1 MILTFFTNK
10 LDSIFTEYRHE
21 YGDLYSK
28 IDAINE
34 RLGEL
39 QAKRSQYSP
48 SGFKQRAEALEAE
61 KAAIAEQI
69 RQIPQD
75 FAKSAA
81 AIRLECEKAFHR
93 KYGMSPERLDD
104 KGVTLI
110 NSGVMSDSDLMRMLD
125 DFEGNAT
132 MQRLIG
138 EKMSESQNETI
149 SAKGKGI
156 VEATTHTPH
165 LDIIDSITYLQA
177 MALRADEN
185 NGENITLE
193 TGRLISDG
201 VATKLYPQRFAE
213 LSAAAA
219 EITSD

>member
-10 LDSIFTEYRHE
+10 LDGIFTEYRHE

-34 RLGEL
+34 KLAAL

-48 SGFKQRAEALEAE
+48 SGYKARVQALEDE
-61 KAAIAEQI
+61 KKAIGEQI
-69 RQIPQD
+69 RQIPAD

-93 KYGMSPERLDD
+93 KYGMSPERLDANA
-104 KGVTLI
+104 VSLI

-125 DFEGNAT
+125 DYEGNAT
-132 MQRLIG
+132 MMRLIAA
-138 EKMSESQNETI
+138 KMSESQNETI
-149 SAKGKGI
+149 SARGKAI
-156 VEATTHTPH
+156 IEETTHTPH
-165 LDIIDSITYLQA
+165 LDILDSIIYLQS
-177 MALRADEN
+177 MALRTDEN

-213 LSAAAA
+213 LSEAAA

>member
-10 LDSIFTEYRHE
+10 LDGIFSEYRHE

-34 RLGEL
+34 KLSAL

-48 SGFKQRAEALEAE
+48 SGYKQRVQALEDE
-61 KAAIAEQI
+61 KRGIGEQI

-75 FAKSAA
+75 YAKSAA
-81 AIRLECEKAFHR
+81 AIRLECERAFHR
-93 KYGMSPERLDD
+93 KYGMSPERLDANA
-104 KGVTLI
+104 VTLI
-110 NSGVMSDSDLMRMLD
+110 NSGVMSDDDLLRMLD
-125 DFEGNAT
+125 DYQGNAT

-138 EKMSESQNETI
+138 AKLSESQNEMI
-149 SAKGKGI
+149 SSRGKAA

-165 LDIIDSITYLQA
+165 LDILDSLSYLQA

-201 VATKLYPQRFAE
+201 VAKELYPQRFAE
-213 LSAAAA
+213 LSAAA
-219 EITSD
+219 EGITSD

>member
-10 LDSIFTEYRHE
+10 LDGIFTEYRHE

-34 RLGEL
+34 KLSTL

-69 RQIPQD
+69 RQIPQCYS
-75 FAKSAA
+75 KSAA
-81 AIRLECEKAFHR
+81 AIRLECERAFHG
-93 KYGMSPERLDD
+93 KYGMSPERLDANA
-104 KGVTLI
+104 VTLI

-125 DFEGNAT
+125 DYQGNST
-132 MQRLIG
+132 MRRIIG
-138 EKMSESQNETI
+138 AKMSESQNEMI
-149 SAKGKGI
+149 SAQGKAT

-165 LDIIDSITYLQA
+165 LDIIDSLIYLQS

-201 VATKLYPQRFAE
+201 VAKELYPQRFDE
-213 LSAAAA
+213 LSAAA
-219 EITSD
+219 EGITSD

>member
-10 LDSIFTEYRHE
+10 LDGIFSEYRHE

-34 RLGEL
+34 KLSALEG
-39 QAKRSQYSP
+39 KRSQYSP
-48 SGFKQRAEALEAE
+48 SGYKARVQALEDE
-61 KAAIAEQI
+61 KRGIGEQI
-69 RQIPQD
+69 RKISQD
-75 FAKSAA
+75 YSKSAA

-93 KYGMSPERLDD
+93 KYGMSPERLDANA
-104 KGVTLI
+104 VTLI

-138 EKMSESQNETI
+138 AKMSESQNETI
-149 SAKGKGI
+149 SARGKAV

-165 LDIIDSITYLQA
+165 LDIIDSLVYLQS
-177 MALRADEN
+177 MALRTDEN

-193 TGRLISDG
+193 TGRLISDE

-213 LSAAAA
+213 LSGAA
-219 EITSD
+219 EGITSD

>member
-10 LDSIFTEYRHE
+10 LDSVFNEYRHQYDE
-21 YGDLYSK
+21 LYSK
-28 IDAINE
+28 IDEINE
-34 RLGEL
+34 KRSALEG
-39 QAKRSQYSP
+39 KRSQYSP
-48 SGFKQRAEALEAE
+48 SGYKQRVQALEDE
-61 KAAIAEQI
+61 KKGIGEQI

-81 AIRLECEKAFHR
+81 AIRLECERAFHG
-93 KYGMSPERLDD
+93 KYGMSPERLDANA
-104 KGVTLI
+104 VTLI

-125 DFEGNAT
+125 DYQGNST
-132 MQRLIG
+132 MRRIIG
-138 EKMSESQNETI
+138 AKMSESQNEMI
-149 SAKGKGI
+149 SAKGKAT

-165 LDIIDSITYLQA
+165 LDILDSLIYLQS

-193 TGRLISDG
+193 TGRVLSDA
-201 VATKLYPQRFAE
+201 VAKELYPQRFDE
-213 LSAAAA
+213 LSATAE

>member
-10 LDSIFTEYRHE
+10 LDGIFTEYRHE
-21 YGDLYSK
+21 YGELYAK
-28 IDAINE
+28 IDTIDEKLAA
-34 RLGEL
+34 L

-48 SGFKQRAEALEAE
+48 SGYKARVQALEDE
-61 KAAIAEQI
+61 KRGIGEQI
-69 RQIPQD
+69 RQVPQNH
-75 FAKSAA
+75 AKSAA

-93 KYGMSPERLDD
+93 KYGMSPERLDANA
-104 KGVTLI
+104 VSLI

-125 DFEGNAT
+125 DYEGNAT
-132 MQRLIG
+132 MMRLIG
-138 EKMSESQNETI
+138 AKMSESQNEMI
-149 SAKGKGI
+149 SAKGKAT

-165 LDIIDSITYLQA
+165 LDIIDSLIYLQS

-201 VATKLYPQRFAE
+201 VAKELYPQRFDE
-213 LSAAAA
+213 LSAAA
-219 EITSD
+219 EGITSD